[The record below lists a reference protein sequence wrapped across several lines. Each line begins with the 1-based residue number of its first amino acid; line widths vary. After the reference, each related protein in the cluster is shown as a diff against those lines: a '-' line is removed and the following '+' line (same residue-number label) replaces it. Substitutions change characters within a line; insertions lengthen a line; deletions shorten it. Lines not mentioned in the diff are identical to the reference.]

1 MTSSIKGVAPIKQ
14 SNLSEARKLRA
25 DELQELRDDKRDA
38 VSGKHTDRSGWW
50 WVLDAFLLMP
60 FN

>member
-1 MTSSIKGVAPIKQ
+1 MTSAIKGIAPIKQ
-14 SNLSEARKLRA
+14 SNLSEESKLRGN
-25 DELQELRDDKRDA
+25 ELQELGDDKRNA

-50 WVLDAFLLMP
+50 WVLDVFLLMP